1 MKLVAQ
7 RVGVLAGIAL
17 IALLVAIELAPRFGS
32 SSSAST
38 TTVQAVPAPGTSW
51 NEVRAGI
58 LPLSEKGKKTAC
70 GVTIGATT
78 FGVAHPSLPCGT
90 RIFVA
95 YGHIQALT
103 QVIARG
109 PYVPGRGLD
118 LTPALAVKL
127 NIGSATDVRWR
138 FAQ

>member
-1 MKLVAQ
+1 MRLVAQ
-7 RVGVLAGIAL
+7 RVGVLAGVAL
-17 IALLVAIELAPRFGS
+17 IAVLVALALVHHFDS
-32 SSSAST
+32 SPAST
-38 TTVQAVPAPGTSW
+38 KRTVTAVPAPGTSW

-58 LPLSEKGKKTAC
+58 LSLTEKGRKTAC
-70 GVTIGATT
+70 GVTIGVTT

-90 RIFVA
+90 RLFIA
-95 YGHIQALT
+95 YGDVQVLT

-127 NIGSATDVRWR
+127 NISAATDVRWR
-138 FAQ
+138 FAH

>member
-1 MKLVAQ
+1 VKFVAQ
-7 RVGVLAGIAL
+7 RVGVLAGVAL
-17 IALLVAIELAPRFGS
+17 IAVLAAIGLTHRFGS
-32 SSSAST
+32 SSSSPT
-38 TTVQAVPAPGTSW
+38 TTMQAVPAPGTSW

-58 LPLSEKGKKTAC
+58 LSLSEKGKKTAC
-70 GVTIGATT
+70 GVTIGVTT

-95 YGHIQALT
+95 YGRIQALT

>member
-1 MKLVAQ
+1 V
-7 RVGVLAGIAL
+7 AL
-17 IALLVAIELAPRFGS
+17 IAALMALALVRHFDS
-32 SSSAST
+32 SPAST
-38 TTVQAVPAPGTSW
+38 KGTVTAVPAPGTSW

-58 LPLSEKGKKTAC
+58 LSLTDPGKKTAC
-70 GVTIGATT
+70 GVAIRVTT

-90 RIFVA
+90 RLFIA
-95 YGHIQALT
+95 YGDIRVLT

-127 NIGSATDVRWR
+127 NIAGAADVRWR
-138 FAQ
+138 FAR